1 MRFALLLGRLGP
13 PPHVLEEP
21 LARERALEPVQE
33 LRGRIDLIVVLP
45 LREDGHLVKVFG
57 EPYARN
63 SRGGAGAS
71 LIEKIR
77 FAADSPVEEA
87 RFEPSVPRKWDP
99 RMPLDFAGPTPTR
112 RRLRRT

>member
-1 MRFALLLGRLGP
+1 LRFALLLGRLGP

-57 EPYARN
+57 EP
-63 SRGGAGAS
+63 G
-71 LIEKIR
+71 
-77 FAADSPVEEA
+77 
-87 RFEPSVPRKWDP
+87 
-99 RMPLDFAGPTPTR
+99 
-112 RRLRRT
+112 RRLRDVDEAILALRPLFPDLTIS